1 MQWPPAIRNYMR
13 RVRLKYQHV
22 IANFPLQTASLN
34 TIEYTHACR
43 KPQKHV
49 YKHYKYNS
57 QLPTSAFFHSLQLRE
72 KGGWDML
79 IFQPHPPHIIT
90 NSWRPLHDLSHLT
103 IILRKARSPYQHVIL
118 KTWPPKLL
126 IQIPLSTLVD
136 NRTSEKH
143 LHWTSQQ
150 PSECPPQL
158 IQTLLL

>member
-1 MQWPPAIRNYMR
+1 MR
-13 RVRLKYQHV
+13 AENHKNTCTSTINTTLNCPLRLFFSQ
-22 IANFPLQTASLN
+22 SLEIN
-34 TIEYTHACR
+34 I
-43 KPQKHV
+43 
-49 YKHYKYNS
+49 
-57 QLPTSAFFHSLQLRE
+57 QLRE

-90 NSWRPLHDLSHLT
+90 NSWRPLHDLSHST
-103 IILRKARSPYQHVIL
+103 IILWKARSPYQHVIL